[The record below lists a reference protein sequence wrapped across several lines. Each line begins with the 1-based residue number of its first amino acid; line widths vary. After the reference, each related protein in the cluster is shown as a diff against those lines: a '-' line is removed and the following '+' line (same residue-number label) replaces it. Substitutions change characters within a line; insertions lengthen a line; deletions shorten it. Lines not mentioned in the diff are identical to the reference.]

1 MSLVDEIKKINR
13 DQSLTNEEKSRKIQ
27 EIQLKIHKYQT

>member
-13 DQSLTNEEKSRKIQ
+13 DQSLTNEEKSRNSL
-27 EIQLKIHKYQT
+27 EINSMEIE